1 MNKITIELTVIDD
14 GNRERLEREREA
26 KEADLDRSARKILS
40 LITEQKAGNKS
51 PKLSKK
57 IKKAVD
63 KYNDNMSAVIYR
75 VCADQPPCMFPFGRK
90 YKGDL
95 AGDI

>member
-1 MNKITIELTVIDD
+1 MNKITLKVTVIDD

-26 KEADLDRSARKILS
+26 KEADLDRSMKKLLS
-40 LITEQKAGNKS
+40 LIAEQKAGNKS
-51 PKLSKK
+51 PRLSKK

-63 KYNDNMSAVIYR
+63 KYNDNMSAVIERMYSNYK
-75 VCADQPPCMFPFGRK
+75 PCMFPFGRE

-95 AGDI
+95 ASDI